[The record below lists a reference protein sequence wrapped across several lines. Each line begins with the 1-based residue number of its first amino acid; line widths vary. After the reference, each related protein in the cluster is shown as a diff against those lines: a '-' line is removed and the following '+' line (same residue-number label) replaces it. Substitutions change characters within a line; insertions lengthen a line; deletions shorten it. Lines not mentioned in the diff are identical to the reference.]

1 VKTTTPPAK
10 AMVRTRR
17 ARLADATAIHALV
30 ASYAAEGL
38 LLSRTEDEIRRRIG
52 SFLVLEE
59 KGRLAGCAALEA
71 YGADLAEIRSLA
83 VVSSARGRGLG
94 AHLVEFAFAEACRR
108 RIARV
113 FAVTHAPGFFLQQ
126 GFALTVRQSLPEKM
140 ARDCCGCP
148 KSRSCRLAAVIATV
162 IPERAF
168 FRIHDVPA
176 VPVPVA

>member
-1 VKTTTPPAK
+1 MTPAVKTI
-10 AMVRTRR
+10 VRTRR
-17 ARLADATAIHALV
+17 ARLADAPAIHALV

-38 LLSRTEDEIRRRIG
+38 LLSRTEDEVRRRIG

-94 AHLVEFAFAEACRR
+94 ARLVQFALAEARRR

-113 FAVTHAPGFFLQQ
+113 FAVTSVTGFFLQQ
-126 GFALTVRQSLPEKM
+126 GFARTVRQSLPEKM
-140 ARDCCGCP
+140 ARDCSGCS

-162 IPERAF
+162 IPERA
-168 FRIHDVPA
+168 ILPILDVPA
-176 VPVPVA
+176 VPAPVA

>member
-1 VKTTTPPAK
+1 MTRPVKAV
-10 AMVRTRR
+10 VRTRR
-17 ARLADATAIHALV
+17 ARLADAPGIHALV

-38 LLSRTEDEIRRRIG
+38 LLSRTEGEIRQRIG

-94 AHLVEFAFAEACRR
+94 ARLVLFALAEARRR

-113 FAVTHAPGFFLQQ
+113 FAVTQAPGFFLQQ

-140 ARDCCGCP
+140 ARDCCGCS
-148 KSRSCRLAAVIATV
+148 KAHSCRLAAVIVTV

-168 FRIHDVPA
+168 LPVLDVPA
-176 VPVPVA
+176 VPAPVA